1 MIQHNETESP
11 EEREAKRVFTNI
23 LQEAHSH
30 WGEISYDPDKKTA
43 SGVMDT
49 SDGKIYTAELSYND
63 LNNKLSLMVRLDLK
77 RSLLP
82 DRRQQ
87 VLRFQHQRYD
97 LMSFLT
103 VDEET
108 PLAIIR
114 ALTAVPERE
123 HKCVVASI
131 FSDTYTLLE
140 DDALNQLI
148 N

>member
-11 EEREAKRVFTNI
+11 EEREAKRVFTSI
-23 LQEAHSH
+23 LRAAKSH